1 VRAFAACGGLLLR
14 GVGAHAMRPAATVAS
29 RTLLLVACLLLA
41 GCASRPAATPN
52 DLQSEPPPLP
62 REHAARLPDGGGLEN
77 AAQVSPVLYRG
88 AQPDEDGYERLRELG
103 VRTVVSLR
111 RFHSTREQTEA
122 AGLGYLRLPIYAAIG
137 SEPPSDEQVRRFFAT
152 VLDPDRQPV
161 YVHCKYGSD
170 RTGVMA
176 ALYRIECDG
185 WSNDDAIREM
195 QAFGYHD
202 VYRDLIDFVRD
213 YEPRGFAERA
223 AADGERGR

>member
-1 VRAFAACGGLLLR
+1 MIRRPRFHAALSALVFVACAGPSTARRELDTDELVSPLASEAGARPASPSFAAR
-14 GVGAHAMRPAATVAS
+14 IADGA
-29 RTLLLVACLLLA
+29 
-41 GCASRPAATPN
+41 
-52 DLQSEPPPLP
+52 
-62 REHAARLPDGGGLEN
+62 GLEN
-77 AAQVSPVLYRG
+77 AARVSPVLYRG
-88 AQPDEDGYERLRELG
+88 AQPDEEGYERLRELG
-103 VRTVVSLR
+103 VKTVVSLR

-202 VYRDLIDFVRD
+202 VYRDLIEFVRD

-223 AADGERGR
+223 AAGGERGR